1 MVAVLKSLQDE
12 YLEKR
17 SSFIKPLANINR
29 VEIAIKLA
37 EQYHD
42 FDTLV
47 ELSINDD
54 EKQHYY
60 IDQYGN
66 EYADILYDR
75 LQLKNNYLKLLEQDD
90 KYNTI
95 LKNYFDKKD
104 LPLISWIHDIKLKN
118 YGNAYKKLIKPRG
131 IMKQSQRKVIYKNK

>member
-12 YLEKR
+12 YFEKR

-29 VEIAIKLA
+29 VNTAIELA

-66 EYADILYDR
+66 EYADILYDK
-75 LQLKNNYLKLLEQDD
+75 LQLNNHYLKLLEQDN
-90 KYNTI
+90 KYNII

-118 YGNAYKKLIKPRG
+118 YDNVYRKLIKPRG
-131 IMKQSQRKVIYKNK
+131 IMKQSQRKVLFNNK